1 MLNLFAKVVFYFQMT
16 IYTGVFM
23 KKNKLKIIVW

>member
-16 IYTGVFM
+16 ICAGVFV
-23 KKNKLKIIVW
+23 KKNKLKIIVR